1 MPVHDKLEITT
12 EQRMEPMRHPDT
24 SIPIIPHPM

>member
-12 EQRMEPMRHPDT
+12 EQRMEPMRHPDHVDT
-24 SIPIIPHPM
+24 DPHPM